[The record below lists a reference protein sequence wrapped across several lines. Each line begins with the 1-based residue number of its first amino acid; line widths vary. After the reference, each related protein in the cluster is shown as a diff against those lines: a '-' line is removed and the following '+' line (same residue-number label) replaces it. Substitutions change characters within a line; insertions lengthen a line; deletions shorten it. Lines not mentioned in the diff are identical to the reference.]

1 MGSLV
6 EKQHVL
12 LTAELS
18 FQSCGLVS
26 DEGRPIELQTVA
38 FFLFLHFTFL
48 GHVHKERRK
57 GKDHS

>member
-1 MGSLV
+1 MGPLV

-18 FQSCGLVS
+18 FQSRGLVS
-26 DEGRPIELQTVA
+26 DELQTVA

-48 GHVHKERRK
+48 GHVHKKRIK